1 MAGARSAAEI
11 PMLRGRRDELA
22 LLDGLLEDSR
32 AGGSGVL
39 VLRGE
44 AGIGKTAV
52 LGHAIESASDVRVLR
67 AVGVESEMELAFA
80 ALHLLCAPV
89 DDFVDRLPS
98 PQREAL
104 EITFGVSAGASPD
117 RFLVAMATLSLFAEA
132 AQERPLLCVID
143 DAQWLDRASAQVL
156 GFVARRLLAE
166 PVVLLFAAR
175 ETIDTFAGLP
185 ELLSEGLDD
194 ADARKLLAS
203 VIPGRLDDRVADQL
217 VAEARGNPLA
227 LIELPRG
234 LSPAQLAGGF
244 GLPGALSL
252 AGTIEQSFLRRLE
265 ALPENTQRLLLVA
278 AAEPLGEPALLWR
291 AAERLGIR
299 GAAREPAESAG
310 LIEIDGRVRFRH
322 PLVRSAVYRAASA
335 QQRRRVHRALAE
347 ATDAETDPD
356 RRAWHLAEATAGP
369 DEDVAAELERAA
381 ARAEARGGL
390 AAAAAFLQRAAA
402 LTPEPGR
409 SAQRALA
416 AAQTNYEAGALDEAL
431 ALLGTAEAGAA
442 GDLQPAH
449 VHLLRA
455 QIVFASRRGSDAP
468 PMLLKAARELEAVDP
483 HLARA
488 TYLDALN
495 AALFAGR
502 LAKGGSALEVS
513 RAARSAPPPPQ
524 PPHASDLLLDGLALL
539 ITDGPSVGTPV
550 LKRALRAFSDED
562 IATEEGMR
570 WLWLAG
576 RAAGF
581 IWDYESW
588 DALTARQIQV
598 ARNVGALTVLPLAL
612 STRVGVHLFA
622 GELRAAASLVEESEA
637 LSRATHSRIVPYNP
651 LALAAFRGRE
661 DQVKRLIQTSTKDFM
676 ASGDGMGLTMAQWV
690 TAALYNGSGRYEDAL
705 GAAEQ
710 AAENPHELWFSTFV
724 AVELI
729 EAASRTGE
737 VERAADALEWVS
749 RTARAGG
756 SDWGLGVEARS
767 RALLSDGDAA
777 ERLYRD
783 AIERL
788 QRTRPR
794 LDLARAQ
801 LLYGEW
807 LRRERRRLDAREH
820 LRTALKMFRRMDME
834 GFAGRAERELLATGE
849 RARKRTVETREELT
863 AQEAQI
869 ARLARDGLSN
879 GAIGER
885 LFISQHTVAYHLRKV
900 FTKLDVTSRNQL
912 GRVLPQSSD
921 PAGLA

>member
-1 MAGARSAAEI
+1 VAGARFAAEV
-11 PMLRGRRDELA
+11 PMLRGRRDECA
-22 LLDGLLEDSR
+22 GLDGLLEDSR
-32 AGGSGVL
+32 AGRSGVL

-44 AGIGKTAV
+44 AGIGKTA
-52 LGHAIESASDVRVLR
+52 LLEHAIESASDVRVLR

-80 ALHLLCAPV
+80 ALHVLCAPV
-89 DDFVDRLPS
+89 DDFVDRLPDA
-98 PQREAL
+98 QREAL
-104 EITFGVSAGASPD
+104 QITFGVCAGAAPD
-117 RFLVAMATLSLFAEA
+117 RFLVALATLGLFSEA
-132 AQERPLLCVID
+132 AQERPLLCVVD

-166 PVVLLFAAR
+166 PVVMLFAVR
-175 ETIDTFAGLP
+175 EMTDAFAGLP
-185 ELLSEGLDD
+185 ELLVEGLDD
-194 ADARKLLAS
+194 VEARKVLAS
-203 VIPGRLDDRVADQL
+203 VIPGRLDDRVVDQF

-227 LIELPRG
+227 LMELPRG
-234 LSPAQLAGGF
+234 LSPVQLAGGF

-265 ALPENTQRLLLVA
+265 VLPESTQRLLLVA
-278 AAEPLGEPALLWR
+278 AAEPLGDPALLWR
-291 AAERLGIR
+291 AAERLGIA

-322 PLVRSAVYRAASA
+322 PLVRSAAYRAGSA

-347 ATDAETDPD
+347 VIDAETDPD

-369 DEDVAAELERAA
+369 DEDVASELERAA
-381 ARAEARGGL
+381 GRAQARGGL
-390 AAAAAFLQRAAA
+390 AATAAFLQRAAA
-402 LTPEPGR
+402 LTPEPR
-409 SAQRALA
+409 RAAQRALA
-416 AAQTNYEAGALDEAL
+416 AAQTSYQAGALDDAL
-431 ALLGTAEAGAA
+431 ALLATAETSGID
-442 GDLQPAH
+442 DLQRAR
-449 VHLLRA
+449 VQLLRA
-455 QIVFASRRGSDAP
+455 QIAFASRRGSDAP
-468 PMLLKAARELEAVDP
+468 RLLLKAARELEAVDP
-483 HLARA
+483 NLART

-502 LAKGGSALEVS
+502 LARGGSALEIS
-513 RAARSAPPPPQ
+513 KAARGAPPSSHSPN
-524 PPHASDLLLDGLALL
+524 ASDLLLDGLALL
-539 ITDGPSVGTPV
+539 ITDGPSVGAPV
-550 LKRALRAFSDED
+550 LKRAVGAFRDED

-581 IWDYESW
+581 IWDYEGW

-598 ARNVGALTVLPLAL
+598 ARNVGALAVLPLAL

-622 GELRAAASLVEESEA
+622 GELRAAASLAEESEA
-637 LSRATHSRIVPYNP
+637 LSTATHSRIVPYNALV
-651 LALAAFRGRE
+651 LAGFRGRE
-661 DQVKRLIQTSTKDFM
+661 DEVKRLIQTSTKDFM
-676 ASGDGMGLTMAQWV
+676 ASGEGMGLTVAQWV
-690 TAALYNGSGRYEDAL
+690 AAALYNGLARYEDAL
-705 GAAEQ
+705 LAAEQ
-710 AAENPHELWFSTFV
+710 AAENPHELWFSTFA

-737 VERAADALEWVS
+737 VERAADALEWLS

-777 ERLYRD
+777 ERLYRE

-788 QRTRPR
+788 QRTRLR

-820 LRTALKMFRRMDME
+820 LRTALEMFRRMDTD

-863 AQEAQI
+863 SQEAQV

-879 GAIGER
+879 SAIGER

-912 GRVLPQSSD
+912 GRVLPPISD